1 MKSRWSE
8 AQYQTLLKKKG
19 LPAPTKVKTKKT
31 DCKAVSEMKATLT
44 LLKIPFESE
53 YRFHPVRK
61 FRFDIA
67 LVEHKCALEFEGI
80 VSEKSRH
87 TTITGYT
94 MDTYKYNLA
103 QIEGWK
109 VLRYTAL
116 NYKNV
121 VNDLIGLKVI

>member
-1 MKSRWSE
+1 MRM
-8 AQYQTLLKKKG
+8 
-19 LPAPTKVKTKKT
+19 LPVMAITPPPKAKVKKV
-31 DCKAVSEMKATLT
+31 DCKAVAEMKATLT

-67 LVEHKCALEFEGI
+67 LVEHNLGIEYEGI
-80 VSEKSRH
+80 LSEKSRH
-87 TTITGYT
+87 STVTGYT

-109 VLRYTAL
+109 VLRYTQL
-116 NYKNV
+116 NYKNFIS
-121 VNDLIGLKVI
+121 DIIA

>member
-1 MKSRWSE
+1 MTSRWSE
-8 AQYQTLLKKKG
+8 AQYQSLLKKKG
-19 LPAPTKVKTKKT
+19 LTPPVKAKKP
-31 DCKAVSEMKATLT
+31 DCKAVAEMKATLT

-67 LVEHKCALEFEGI
+67 LVEHNLGIEYEGI
-80 VSEKSRH
+80 LSEQSRH
-87 TTITGYT
+87 STVTGYT